1 MFGSIFMRKN
11 GRLAGNNKQCEAP
24 LFARKLK
31 IKHLKLAF
39 LLHNILHAVFK
50 SLTFLEIITLL
61 RSPQGTWEKKK
72 VR

>member
-39 LLHNILHAVFK
+39 LLLNILHAVFK
-50 SLTFLEIITLL
+50 SFEIITLL

>member
-39 LLHNILHAVFK
+39 LLLNILHAVFK

-61 RSPQGTWEKKK
+61 QSPQGTWEKKK